1 MTVRQKKKQV
11 TKKMR
16 ALKPLNEQEQIWCK
30 KYYSN
35 GSAKLSWYKINLAF
49 INAKEGIYDF
59 CNRLAKVIIP
69 IAREMQQ
76 KLEEQEELN
85 NEHKEVNE

>member
-35 GSAKLSWYKINLAF
+35 GSAKLSWYKI

-69 IAREMQQ
+69 IAKRMQQ

-85 NEHKEVNE
+85 NEHKEVKE